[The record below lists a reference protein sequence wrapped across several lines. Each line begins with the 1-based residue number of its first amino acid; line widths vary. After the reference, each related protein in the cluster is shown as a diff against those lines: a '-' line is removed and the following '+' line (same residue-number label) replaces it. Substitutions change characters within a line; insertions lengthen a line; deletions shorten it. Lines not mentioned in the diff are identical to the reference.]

1 MSMTYRSDKRRGAD
15 GRRVRKYF
23 EYVDTETGELVP
35 DPGRTRQDFK
45 DQTNIE
51 WILNKCMHE
60 DDTRWIDEHQEW
72 VEAAKGQVIDGG
84 NMTYH
89 ELQNVLAS
97 SEQEFASLPSAVRL
111 AFQNDS
117 AQFMDFV
124 RSSDGPEKLQEMIT
138 SSKSPVTK
146 KGSIGHAAGVKG
158 PEGRPKTVSEP
169 SGEGGDPE

>member
-1 MSMTYRSDKRRGAD
+1 MSMIYRSNARRGAD
-15 GRRVRKYF
+15 SRRVRKYF
-23 EYVDTETGELVP
+23 EYVDSETGELVP
-35 DPGRTRQDFK
+35 DEGRTRQDFK
-45 DQTNIE
+45 DSTDIE
-51 WILNKCMHE
+51 WILNKCMVE
-60 DDTRWIDEHQEW
+60 DDSKWLDDHQAW

-97 SEQEFASLPSAVRL
+97 GEQEFASLPSAVRL

-158 PEGRPKTVSEP
+158 PEGRPQTVSEP